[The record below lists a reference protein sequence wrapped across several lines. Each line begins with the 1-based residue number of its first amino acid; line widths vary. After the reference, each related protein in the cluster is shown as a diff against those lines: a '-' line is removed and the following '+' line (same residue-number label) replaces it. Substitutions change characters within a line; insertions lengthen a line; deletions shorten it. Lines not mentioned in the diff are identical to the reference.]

1 MSRLTT
7 TDRNQPQQPNQN
19 QQIIQNI
26 QQSVRSQSVQQP
38 SSQQFLSLAQGGSYL
53 IINNN
58 SSSST
63 GSNVQSTSSNI
74 TAINPSSQQLPTSST
89 HPTSPI
95 PKKRLK
101 LDIADSSSSSGS
113 TTEDLAALKKRIY
126 EHKLQRIK
134 NLKEK

>member
-7 TDRNQPQQPNQN
+7 SDRNQPQQPNQNQN

-38 SSQQFLSLAQGGSYL
+38 SSQQFLSLAQQGGSYL
-53 IINNN
+53 IVNN
-58 SSSST
+58 SNSSAT
-63 GSNVQSTSSNI
+63 GSNVQSTSNL
-74 TAINPSSQQLPTSST
+74 NPQQLPTSST

-95 PKKRLK
+95 PTKRLK
-101 LDIADSSSSSGS
+101 LDIADSSSSSS

-126 EHKLQRIK
+126 EHKLQRLK
-134 NLKEK
+134 SLKEK